1 MPTCFQDPSS
11 VVPLFLTAIETLP
24 FFHVESVPSFL
35 QTQYNAE
42 NMGKFLTNVHLDE
55 YRDSF
60 FNSYT
65 RKNHVYLK
73 CLCSSEN
80 ILYPAF
86 YLKQLNLAT
95 GRIYRSK
102 SKGGKG
108 KRKIE

>member
-1 MPTCFQDPSS
+1 MPTCFRDPSS
-11 VVPLFLTAIETLP
+11 VVPLFLTAIETLYRSSTLNL
-24 FFHVESVPSFL
+24 FQASCRHNATQKIWESS
-35 QTQYNAE
+35 
-42 NMGKFLTNVHLDE
+42 NVHLDE

-65 RKNHVYLK
+65 RKSQVYLK

-80 ILYPAF
+80 ILYPTF

-102 SKGGKG
+102 SRGEREKG
-108 KRKIE
+108 R